1 MQFYSDKAYLKYN
14 MFNNHFFHGNKTYL
28 NFIKSSNKTLILIDP
43 PYGGLVKLIAN
54 TVKNLTQDC
63 LNNGKQASIILVYP
77 YFMENWIQ
85 KWSPDLKMTDFK
97 VYFLFSFLLFCHSF
111 IHSFKVTY
119 CNQRNFSDKT
129 SNKGSS
135 ARLFTNIKEI
145 NQVEIPRMDELK
157 DYYYCELCEKYTF
170 LQNKHCFKCS
180 KCTSRDGGLY
190 KHCEICKKCVKNSYL
205 HCKSCNVCHLK
216 DNCWKKDELKCFKCQ
231 SLEHK
236 SKDCDFKEQ

>member
-28 NFIKSSNKTLILIDP
+28 NFIKNANKTLILIDP

-97 VYFLFSFLLFCHSF
+97 V
-111 IHSFKVTY
+111 TY
-119 CNQRNFSDKT
+119 CNQMNFSDKT

-190 KHCEICKKCVKNSYL
+190 KHCETCKKCVKNSYL

-216 DNCWKKDELKCFKCQ
+216 DNCWKKDE
-231 SLEHK
+231 HK
-236 SKDCDFKEQ
+236 SKDSDLKE